1 MPHTT
6 IAYQCDYCRR
16 TFYRNVDA
24 LNHERSCKFNPARRS
39 CYTCK
44 HYQEQE
50 YAKICTKWD
59 QPIHEKPYFL
69 ECEYET
75 TFAFEGDYI
84 SSPIPGTCLHWESRE
99 NSTVQ
104 AEWKEKK
111 ANE

>member
-1 MPHTT
+1 MPHT
-6 IAYQCDYCRR
+6 ISAYQCDFCNR
-16 TFYRNVDA
+16 TFYRRVDA
-24 LNHERSCKFNPARRS
+24 LNHERSCKFNPTRRS

-50 YAKICTKWD
+50 YAKICTKWN

-75 TFAFEGDYI
+75 IFEFQGDI
-84 SSPIPGTCLHWESRE
+84 KSAPIPGTCLHWESRE